1 MSGFKVRLALA
12 LILLATP
19 TGAETS
25 LTADAFEALTTGR
38 QMDHFNAG
46 DQNAYG
52 VEAYLPNRRVI
63 WQDATGCTK
72 GHWWTEG
79 PLLCFAYDGAPDTWC
94 WAYFAE
100 GDNLRAQLD
109 GDPATPPITLKP
121 SDAPLACP
129 PEDTL
134 S

>member
-1 MSGFKVRLALA
+1 MSGCKVRLAIA
-12 LILLATP
+12 LMLLATP
-19 TGAETS
+19 AGAETS

-38 QMDHFNAG
+38 QMDHFIAR

-72 GHWWTEG
+72 GHWRAVG
-79 PLLCFAYDGAPDTWC
+79 PLVCFAYDGVPDNWC

-100 GDNLRAQLD
+100 GVNLRAQLD
-109 GDPATPPITLKP
+109 GDPSAPPITLKP
-121 SDAPLACP
+121 SDAPLTCP
-129 PEDTL
+129 REDTL